1 METMQVIQKPTYSS
15 MYLPGQGLFLAMG
28 KLLTGTLWAGVVIS
42 VALMSMAISWAL
54 QGWLPPSWALLGA
67 LIAALRFGLFS
78 YWMNSYWG
86 GALGALGGALVLD
99 AWPRIRRRMSVG
111 ASLLMGGG
119 LALLVITRPFEGA
132 MPARRSA

>member
-1 METMQVIQKPTYSS
+1 
-15 MYLPGQGLFLAMG
+15 
-28 KLLTGTLWAGVVIS
+28 
-42 VALMSMAISWAL
+42 MAICWAL

-86 GALGALGGALVLD
+86 GALDALGGALVLG

-111 ASLLMGGG
+111 AALLTGGG
-119 LALLVITRPFEGA
+119 LALLVITHGHSKLRWS
-132 MPARRSA
+132 ARRSA